1 MDKISKA
8 LELARKSQSRRPSAG
23 RWQAQSVNGIAYTH
37 TRSVALDPQHLRD
50 NLIIG
55 GIEDKRVIGAYK
67 LLRTR
72 VLQRMQQNNWKTLGI
87 TSTAENEGKTLTA
100 INLAITIALKQNYT
114 VVLVD
119 ADLRRPSIHKNLGF
133 VPELG
138 LIDYLESDAAIEDI
152 LVHPN
157 IDRLVVLPGNDS
169 THDASE
175 LLASPKMAHLVEDLK
190 LRYTSRLVLFD
201 LPPVHVADD
210 VLAFAPHLDTAML
223 VLEDGRSRSDLFA
236 KAIELL
242 EGTEIIGAV
251 LNKSTEPGSSHD
263 YY

>member
-8 LELARKSQSRRPSAG
+8 LELARKSRRPHAS
-23 RWQAQSVNGIAYTH
+23 RWQAQSVHEISYTD
-37 TRSVALDPQHLRD
+37 TRPVTLDPQHMRD

-55 GIEDKRVIGAYK
+55 GIEDKRIIDTYK

-72 VLQRMQQNNWKTLGI
+72 VLQRMQQNKWKTLGI

-100 INLAITIALKQNYT
+100 INLAITLAMQQNYT
-114 VVLVD
+114 VLLVD
-119 ADLRRPSIHKNLGF
+119 ADLRRPSIHKSLGF
-133 VPELG
+133 IPELG
-138 LIDYLESDAAIEDI
+138 LGDYLQSNAALEDV

-157 IDRLVVLPGNDS
+157 IDRLVILPGNDS

-175 LLASPKMAHLVEDLK
+175 LLASPKMAYLVEDLK
-190 LRYTSRLVLFD
+190 SRYRSRLVLFD
-201 LPPVHVADD
+201 LPPVHVGDD
-210 VLAFAPHLDTAML
+210 VLAFAPHLDTAMI

-263 YY
+263 YYY